1 MHEDVAADTLS
12 WDVLYRFAQSGGLTK
27 EGGRAVEATL
37 QGLRELLGPS
47 WPRRQHAAFR
57 GLPDELLLF
66 ANHSAALPQFLNLGT
81 RLQAAAS
88 EPTFKPVLTDLR
100 RGLAPDKWRHLL
112 LQLEVARAGRAIGM
126 RARFEPPIPNTVRYA
141 DVLLDG
147 GPGEALL
154 VETTSLF
161 RSDIDIAH
169 QTYESNLGWSLME
182 IEQRRGV
189 YITTRLTD
197 HLNDD
202 DTNAWL
208 RAVDSAAQDV
218 RHTDTP
224 QSIRRAA
231 GEMIVDT
238 RPPTTGTT
246 TFSGAVQRGD
256 GWRRLARTLDGKVR
270 QMSGTT
276 AAWIRVDVLDGF
288 FQFTDWGRKAWPE
301 RVNQLALALN
311 DALGEA
317 RHIAGVVVS
326 SGLATSLGAVDSA
339 IEDITVTTARG
350 TGLRRLVAQQLVRE
364 TVIIPLQP
372 AASQQLAVWTDS
384 YNDEPFWLDED
395 LHSRGLSPLAALWQ
409 K

>member
-161 RSDIDIAH
+161 RSDIRHSTPDI
-169 QTYESNLGWSLME
+169 
-182 IEQRRGV
+182 
-189 YITTRLTD
+189 
-197 HLNDD
+197 
-202 DTNAWL
+202 
-208 RAVDSAAQDV
+208 
-218 RHTDTP
+218 
-224 QSIRRAA
+224 
-231 GEMIVDT
+231 
-238 RPPTTGTT
+238 
-246 TFSGAVQRGD
+246 
-256 GWRRLARTLDGKVR
+256 
-270 QMSGTT
+270 
-276 AAWIRVDVLDGF
+276 
-288 FQFTDWGRKAWPE
+288 
-301 RVNQLALALN
+301 
-311 DALGEA
+311 
-317 RHIAGVVVS
+317 
-326 SGLATSLGAVDSA
+326 
-339 IEDITVTTARG
+339 
-350 TGLRRLVAQQLVRE
+350 
-364 TVIIPLQP
+364 
-372 AASQQLAVWTDS
+372 
-384 YNDEPFWLDED
+384 
-395 LHSRGLSPLAALWQ
+395 
-409 K
+409 

>member
-1 MHEDVAADTLS
+1 
-12 WDVLYRFAQSGGLTK
+12 
-27 EGGRAVEATL
+27 
-37 QGLRELLGPS
+37 
-47 WPRRQHAAFR
+47 
-57 GLPDELLLF
+57 
-66 ANHSAALPQFLNLGT
+66 
-81 RLQAAAS
+81 
-88 EPTFKPVLTDLR
+88 
-100 RGLAPDKWRHLL
+100 
-112 LQLEVARAGRAIGM
+112 
-126 RARFEPPIPNTVRYA
+126 
-141 DVLLDG
+141 
-147 GPGEALL
+147 
-154 VETTSLF
+154 
-161 RSDIDIAH
+161 
-169 QTYESNLGWSLME
+169 
-182 IEQRRGV
+182 
-189 YITTRLTD
+189 
-197 HLNDD
+197 
-202 DTNAWL
+202 
-208 RAVDSAAQDV
+208 
-218 RHTDTP
+218 
-224 QSIRRAA
+224 
-231 GEMIVDT
+231 MIVDT